1 MAVTAPRAD
10 LSSDRET
17 TERPAPLP
25 AFSLDSNRRAC
36 ARRRFERPDQDQRAD
51 ATPLHQPATRARLP
65 DAAGALHDVRE
76 FLQAAHRHHV
86 TKLAGHPVWALPD
99 APRRKMAVPCSTAK
113 FREETSKKADSAA
126 RAALLRRTT

>member
-10 LSSDRET
+10 LSSDCET

-76 FLQAAHRHHV
+76 FLRAAHRHHA
-86 TKLAGHPVWALPD
+86 TKLTELHRAD
-99 APRRKMAVPCSTAK
+99 ASGEGRGGERTGILV
-113 FREETSKKADSAA
+113 TSAESG
-126 RAALLRRTT
+126 T